1 MCLYAKRNSAYY
13 VLNIFFVLA
22 ILSGFAFFVFLVEAE
37 DVANRVNLVLTL
49 MLTQVAFKFVTAGI
63 VPRVGY
69 STHLDT
75 YSFISIFFLVLVS
88 IICAA
93 QKLLA
98 SSLSDEASTNTSA
111 GFLALFIYLSL
122 MLGWGGSLCF
132 QRNVDIPDTSTPIKF
147 TKGTNWYAFN
157 FSNAK
162 FLGQKPDKSEN
173 KVKIDSGTAPPAKE
187 SKSTFSALSPT
198 YIEKKRQ
205 GISGV

>member
-1 MCLYAKRNSAYY
+1 MCLYAKRNYAYY

-49 MLTQVAFKFVTAGI
+49 MLTQVAFKFVTSGI

-88 IICAA
+88 MICAA

-98 SSLSDEASTNTSA
+98 PTLSDEASTNTSA
-111 GFLALFIYLSL
+111 GFLALFIYISL
-122 MLGWGGSLCF
+122 MLGWSGSLF
-132 QRNVDIPDTSTPIKF
+132 FKRNTDIPASSTPIKF

-162 FLGQKPDKSEN
+162 FLGRKPDKSEN
-173 KVKIDSGTAPPAKE
+173 KL
-187 SKSTFSALSPT
+187 ALSSGPT
-198 YIEKKRQ
+198 LVKETSVLSKLSPISIQKKQ
-205 GISGV
+205 HGGTGV